1 MDFND
6 TPAEA
11 EFRLKVAA
19 WLDANAPK
27 RVPGQTSGNILSMSA
42 EDSSAVPGA
51 KAWQKVK
58 AAAGYAAITW
68 PKEYGGLGGTSMQSV
83 IYGQEE
89 ARYDV
94 SSTMFVVGIA
104 MAMPTLMVHGTPAQR
119 ERFIRPALFGEEV
132 WCQLFSEPG
141 AGSDL
146 AGVRTR
152 AEKQGDEWIVNG
164 QKIWTSLAHIADWGI
179 LVARTD
185 PTKPK
190 HKGLSFFLVDMKT
203 PGITVKPIKQIS
215 GGSSFNEVFFENV
228 RVPDSMRVG
237 AEGDGWK
244 AALTVLMNERFAI
257 GGIGGGAGGLSDLL
271 ALARNTEMGD
281 GPAIRNAAVREKL
294 ADWYVQSQ
302 GLKYTRMRSLTAM
315 SKGQTPGPESS
326 IAKAVG
332 ASYGQDLPAFAME
345 LMDLGGI
352 IRDPAIAP
360 GAAGFQ
366 DGWISAPAMRVAGGT
381 DEIMRNI
388 IAEQVLGLP
397 GDTRIDKAVPF
408 NELPSGR

>member
-6 TPAEA
+6 TPEEA
-11 EFRLKVAA
+11 EYRARVSA
-19 WLDANAPK
+19 WLEANAPK
-27 RVPGQTSGNILSMSA
+27 RSATQTGGSFSLLNENA
-42 EDSSAVPGA
+42 EGLARA
-51 KAWQKVK
+51 RAWQKVK

-68 PKEYGGLGGTSMQSV
+68 PKEYGGMGGSAMQSV

-89 ARYDV
+89 ARFDV
-94 SSTMFVVGIA
+94 SSAIFVVGVG
-104 MAMPTLMVHGTPAQR
+104 MTMPTLMAFGMTEQLK
-119 ERFIRPALFGEEV
+119 RFMRPALYGEEI

-164 QKIWTSLAHIADWGI
+164 QKIWTSFAHLADWGI

-203 PGITVKPIKQIS
+203 PGITVKQIKQIS

-228 RVPDSMRVG
+228 RIPDAMRVG
-237 AEGDGWK
+237 EEGDGWK
-244 AALTVLMNERFAI
+244 AALTVLMNERMAI
-257 GGIGGGAGGLSDLL
+257 GGLGGGAGLTEMLN
-271 ALARNTEMGD
+271 LARNVEIGD
-281 GPAIRNAAVREKL
+281 EPAIRNSAVREKM

-315 SKGQTPGPESS
+315 SKGQTPGPENS

-332 ASYGQDLPAFAME
+332 AAYGQDLPAFAME
-345 LMDLGGI
+345 LMDMGGV
-352 IRDPAIAP
+352 IRDPKISPAN
-360 GAAGFQ
+360 AGFQ
-366 DGWISAPAMRVAGGT
+366 EGWLTAPAMRVAGGT
-381 DEIMRNI
+381 DEILRNI
-388 IAEQVLGLP
+388 IAEQVLGMP
-397 GDTRIDKAVPF
+397 GDIRTDKNTPF
-408 NELPSGR
+408 NALPSGR

>member
-6 TPAEA
+6 TPEEA
-11 EFRLKVAA
+11 EYRARVSA
-19 WLDANAPK
+19 WLEANAPK
-27 RVPGQTSGNILSMSA
+27 RSATQTGGSFSLLNENA
-42 EDSSAVPGA
+42 EGLVRAR
-51 KAWQKVK
+51 AWQKVK

-68 PKEYGGLGGTSMQSV
+68 PKEFGGMGGTTMQSV

-89 ARYDV
+89 ARFDV
-94 SSTMFVVGIA
+94 SSAIFVVGIG
-104 MAMPTLMVHGTPAQR
+104 MTMPTLMAMGMTAQLK
-119 ERFIRPALFGEEV
+119 RFMRPALYGEEI

-164 QKIWTSLAHIADWGI
+164 QKIWTSFAHLADWGI

-185 PTKPK
+185 PSRPK

-203 PGITVKPIKQIS
+203 PGITVKQIKQIS

-237 AEGDGWK
+237 NEGDGWK
-244 AALTVLMNERFAI
+244 AALTVLGNERMAI
-257 GGIGGGAGGLSDLL
+257 GGLGGGAGLTEMLN
-271 ALARNTEMGD
+271 LARNVEIGD
-281 GPAIRNAAVREKL
+281 EPAIRNSAVREKM

-315 SKGQTPGPESS
+315 SKGQTPGPENS

-332 ASYGQDLPAFAME
+332 AAYGQDLPAFAME
-345 LMDLGGI
+345 LMDMGGV
-352 IRDPAIAP
+352 IRDPKISPAN
-360 GAAGFQ
+360 AGFQ
-366 DGWISAPAMRVAGGT
+366 EGWLTAPAMRVAGGT
-381 DEIMRNI
+381 DEILRNI
-388 IAEQVLGLP
+388 IAEQVLGMP
-397 GDTRIDKAVPF
+397 GDIRTDKNTPF